1 MRRKWIAAP
10 VAALVAASVI
20 CGCANPQ
27 KAGVK
32 ALEEGN
38 YAEAETQFQEL
49 TEAGGEDAAAGWQG
63 LGMAYYET
71 EDYQGALEAFQK
83 AVESGMSPSIQ
94 MYNLMAV
101 CAMQMKEYGQALE
114 YIRSG
119 LALADTASE
128 EEQPDAG
135 LIQEMK
141 FNEIICCERQADWES
156 AKQKITEYV
165 SEYPDDETAR
175 REAEFL
181 ATR

>member
-38 YAEAETQFQEL
+38 YVEAETQFQEL

-101 CAMQMKEYGQALE
+101 CAMQMEEYGQALE

-141 FNEIICCERQADWES
+141 FNEIICCEKQADWES

-165 SEYPDDETAR
+165 SEYPDDETAC

>member
-1 MRRKWIAAP
+1 
-10 VAALVAASVI
+10 
-20 CGCANPQ
+20 
-27 KAGVK
+27 
-32 ALEEGN
+32 
-38 YAEAETQFQEL
+38 
-49 TEAGGEDAAAGWQG
+49 
-63 LGMAYYET
+63 MAYYET

-101 CAMQMKEYGQALE
+101 CAMQTEEYGQALE

-128 EEQPDAG
+128 EEHPDAG